1 MTGANPVLYPY
12 VKRFTR
18 CRNDSQVLPH
28 WLLFLLLCLPHPPPS
43 RTTFQP
49 QKCATWCTY
58 CALICL
64 AESINQSRSR
74 GLAINVWFIAQTSW
88 SGLTSHERSCIR
100 PCMGPEKETKKS
112 DGGGGGNGVI
122 YSSHEGTCMRKQLMV
137 HVEQSK
143 KTNKEDQQTAR
154 HRWRRGVFV
163 GWESKETY
171 FSISASRKPPANNN
185 DLVNQC
191 AHNKIRRNTNT
202 PKSQHDN
209 SQ

>member
-43 RTTFQP
+43 RTTFQQ

-58 CALICL
+58 CALIYL

-100 PCMGPEKETKKS
+100 PCMGPEKETRKS
-112 DGGGGGNGVI
+112 EGGGGRNGVI

-143 KTNKEDQQTAR
+143 KQTRKTNKRQDIAGGE
-154 HRWRRGVFV
+154 VFLWGGRV
-163 GWESKETY
+163 KKPISVFQHLESLLRT
-171 FSISASRKPPANNN
+171 IT
-185 DLVNQC
+185 
-191 AHNKIRRNTNT
+191 IW
-202 PKSQHDN
+202 
-209 SQ
+209 